1 MNVNHTSVSHIEIE
15 FARKSLYHKLEVL
28 KRMNTDGDYGKLF
41 QGIKLLQSLIYK
53 LLLNSKWNYI
63 YSQLALWIL

>member
-1 MNVNHTSVSHIEIE
+1 MNVNHTSVSHFEME
-15 FARKSLYHKLEVL
+15 FARKSLYHKLEVV
-28 KRMNTDGDYGKLF
+28 KRMSTYVDYGKLF
-41 QGIKLLQSLIYK
+41 QGFKLLQSLIYK